1 MSKTTSRTSNL
12 RAKIRIFIILTI
24 VGGVAILGA
33 LLSLFLFEIE
43 DTIYADG
50 TIIPEHTF
58 ELVGHVD
65 AHVKK
70 FNFRT
75 GDDVKE
81 GDVIAELDARAYEAD
96 ALAAESAV
104 RELAAELEVKKAEL
118 RILEREPL
126 PKELWYSHTNLKEC
140 QEKVERARDRLERS
154 KKLQLVSAISKIE
167 FERAELEAI
176 QREAELARAKE
187 NARRVDEGLG
197 QQYLD
202 KAKRDM
208 ELVAA
213 KMEGKKAELAY
224 LKKRIEECKLV
235 APATGR
241 IVELDCKNTWYVARG
256 KIAARVASGNR
267 SRAIARIDA
276 RVVRK
281 IKPGQAVRVTSD
293 VYNKLQYGNFS
304 GVVKWIGDVPIPQLT
319 PNSQIQY
326 PAEVELDPEGYS
338 LKYGSGVE
346 LAIITGKQP
355 AIYALLNMSDEDFDA
370 RRKRENQRLRMTV
383 GKQHQ
388 NLESTTALHS
398 GDSRDTK

>member
-1 MSKTTSRTSNL
+1 MSMSKTTSRTSNL

-176 QREAELARAKE
+176 QREAELARARE

-197 QQYLD
+197 QQYID

-213 KMEGKKAELAY
+213 KMEGKKRNL
-224 LKKRIEECKLV
+224 
-235 APATGR
+235 
-241 IVELDCKNTWYVARG
+241 
-256 KIAARVASGNR
+256 
-267 SRAIARIDA
+267 
-276 RVVRK
+276 
-281 IKPGQAVRVTSD
+281 
-293 VYNKLQYGNFS
+293 
-304 GVVKWIGDVPIPQLT
+304 PI
-319 PNSQIQY
+319 
-326 PAEVELDPEGYS
+326 
-338 LKYGSGVE
+338 
-346 LAIITGKQP
+346 
-355 AIYALLNMSDEDFDA
+355 
-370 RRKRENQRLRMTV
+370 
-383 GKQHQ
+383 
-388 NLESTTALHS
+388 
-398 GDSRDTK
+398 